1 MLSGRCPKVLLKLS
15 LAHWGEQER
24 RGGGVGGDG
33 GRGVRWSQ
41 HRHDEVVLQHR
52 VAEGA
57 ASPMRLRGDPPS
69 LSTPRAATLFASQ
82 LMSNQFE
89 NSCRRKHIDLTSFSS
104 K

>member
-57 ASPMRLRGDPPS
+57 APPVRLRAPHASLPRRNTLCLSADVQS
-69 LSTPRAATLFASQ
+69 VRNKLSTKTHRVYF
-82 LMSNQFE
+82 SNKCE
-89 NSCRRKHIDLTSFSS
+89 S
-104 K
+104 